1 MHPIKRAFL
10 IALFSLG
17 TVGGFA
23 HGFVHLGH
31 CAAGHQARREAF
43 EARVADVCTRS
54 AERVYDEH
62 RAERAERVHDQA
74 GAEAAPGREARGPET
89 E

>member
-10 IALFSLG
+10 VVLFSLG

-23 HGFVHLGH
+23 HGFAHVGH

-54 AERVYDEH
+54 AQRVHDERA
-62 RAERAERVHDQA
+62 AERAA
-74 GAEAAPGREARGPET
+74 LEAAPGREAAGAES